1 MNKARRAWRF
11 PERAQFGATTRN
23 RSWQSHKDNSEL
35 GRCHRAAGDCAA
47 DGFRAWRKAHARAWP
62 IGAISANV
70 ITPDYFP
77 YYGSA
82 YSYNGPNYDPIP
94 YRCWRWRHGYRYWI
108 C

>member
-1 MNKARRAWRF
+1 MHRLQRARGLGVCFALSVLF
-11 PERAQFGATTRN
+11 ATP
-23 RSWQSHKDNSEL
+23 
-35 GRCHRAAGDCAA
+35 AAA

-82 YSYNGPNYDPIP
+82 YSYNGPNYYPIP